1 MTPTALRAQLDRL
14 GLTTGAAARLVGVE
28 TRTMQRYLAGDR
40 EIPEPVVRLLRIAET
55 CPDARELMVR
65 DGP

>member
-40 EIPEPVVRLLRIAET
+40 EIPEPVIRLLRVAET
-55 CPDARELMVR
+55 APEARELMVR